1 MNYKLIIGFL
11 ISVTLLSTACS
22 KKIPSDK
29 VSFKEH
35 QFTLPI
41 LKGKEHNKVFSFTV
55 KVDSTTFFKK
65 LTLNL
70 KDTNI
75 SIIKNISVFYGKK
88 SFEKATLLT
97 KVTPTSS
104 KVVVEMPEK
113 VSAKN
118 TFWITAT
125 LNKKASLSD
134 KIAINLAS
142 ITTDKNEIINIQ
154 DKKTTYKQIG
164 VAVKQRN
171 EGGVHTFRIPGLATT
186 NKGTLIGVYDI
197 RYNSSVDLQANVD
210 IGMSRSTDGGETWE
224 PMKVIIDMGT
234 YGDKPQDEN
243 GVGDPAVLV
252 DRATNTIWVI
262 ALWKHG
268 GKDKRAWW
276 DSKEG
281 LTPEET
287 GQLLL
292 VKSEDDGKSW
302 SKPINIT
309 KGLKNPS
316 WKLFFNG
323 PGKGITM
330 KDGTLVFA
338 AQYKD
343 KKAVPYSTL
352 IYSKDHG
359 KSWKVGTG
367 IKSETTEA
375 QIVEL
380 DNGTL
385 MINARDDRNRA
396 NRKDTLNGRTIMT
409 TTDLG
414 KTWTKHATSR
424 STLIEPNCMASLISH
439 HSKKYGDMLF
449 FSNPNSKTNRN
460 HITIKASL
468 DKGNSWKKEHQI
480 ELYEE
485 DTFGYSCMTI
495 IDDKYIG
502 ILYEG
507 NRELYFQKIPI
518 EVFFEK
524 K

>member
-1 MNYKLIIGFL
+1 MNNYKLIIGFL
-11 ISVTLLSTACS
+11 ISVILFGTACTN
-22 KKIPSDK
+22 KIPSDK

-35 QFTLPI
+35 QSVLPI
-41 LKGKEHNKVFSFTV
+41 LKGKEHNKIFSFTV
-55 KVDSTTFFKK
+55 KVKDTTPFFKK
-65 LTLNL
+65 ISLDL
-70 KDTNI
+70 KGNV
-75 SIIKNISVFYGKK
+75 SIIKKISVFYGKK
-88 SFEKATLLT
+88 SFGKATLAT
-97 KVTPTSS
+97 EVAPTSS
-104 KVVVEMPEK
+104 KVAISLPEK
-113 VSAKN
+113 VSADN
-118 TFWITAT
+118 TFWVTAT
-125 LNKKASLSD
+125 LNDKATLSD
-134 KIAINLAS
+134 KVAVQLSSIA
-142 ITTDKNEIINIQ
+142 TDKEEIIEINN
-154 DKKTTYKQIG
+154 KKPVQKHVGI
-164 VAVKQRN
+164 ALKQRN
-171 EGGVHTFRIPGLATT
+171 EKGVHTFRIPGLATT

-210 IGMSRSTDGGETWE
+210 VGMSRSTDGGETWE
-224 PMKVIIDMGT
+224 PMKVIMDMGT

-243 GVGDPAVLV
+243 GIGDPAVLV
-252 DRATNTIWVI
+252 DRATNTIWVA

-281 LTPEET
+281 MTPEET
-287 GQLLL
+287 GQLIL

-343 KKAVPYSTL
+343 KKAVPYSTI

-375 QIVEL
+375 QVVEL
-380 DNGTL
+380 DKGTL

-396 NRKDTLNGRTIMT
+396 YRKDSLNGRTIMT

-424 STLIEPNCMASLISH
+424 SALIEPNCMASLISH
-439 HSKKYGDMLF
+439 HSEKHGDLLF
-449 FSNPNSKTNRN
+449 FSNPNSKTHRN
-460 HITIKASL
+460 HMTIKVSL
-468 DKGNSWKKEHQI
+468 DKGNSWNKEHQI

-485 DTFGYSCMTI
+485 GTFGYSCMTVI
-495 IDDKYIG
+495 ENKYIG

-518 EVFFEK
+518 ESFFGE
-524 K
+524 